1 MQDLRLLGVSE
12 DGTRFVLQTP
22 DGQTFSLRIDE
33 RLHAALRGDRARLG
47 QLQIQIDQELRP
59 REIQARIRAGE
70 SAEDI
75 ASASG
80 VPVDQVRRFEGPV
93 LLERTVVAQ
102 AAQATHVRRVTDAA
116 ATPLGALVAERLQN
130 HGVPRDELAWDSWR
144 RDDGKWLVRL
154 SYAQAGRE
162 HHATWL
168 FDAAVH
174 TIEPFDDEA
183 DWLTDEE
190 RAVPEHREPK
200 LFVPR
205 LASVPPVSELLN
217 GPPQEASSDVAGL
230 AQDEGGWDAPDVDL
244 TSVPTP
250 ARFPGAMTP
259 AGSPASL
266 KTRSPSRSRSPY
278 APRGGTGAAPRGR
291 RPPRVRPTRPP
302 SATAW
307 RRASAPPSPA
317 GTRSSSGP
325 ASPRTSPQAPRNQPA
340 PQTLLNDHAVRA
352 RVPAVIMQFV
362 HASLQ

>member
-22 DGQTFSLRIDE
+22 DGQTYGLRIDE

-47 QLQIQIDQELRP
+47 QLQIQLDQELRP

-80 VPVDQVRRFEGPV
+80 VPVENIRRFEGPV
-93 LLERTVVAQ
+93 LLERTVVAES
-102 AAQATHVRRVTDAA
+102 ARATHVRRVTDAA
-116 ATPLGALVAERLQN
+116 ATPLGSLVAERLQS
-130 HGVPRDELAWDSWR
+130 HGVPSDELSWDSWR

-154 SYAQAGRE
+154 SYVQAGRA

-200 LFVPR
+200 PFVPR
-205 LASVPPVSELLN
+205 LASVPPVSELLT
-217 GPPQEASSDVAGL
+217 GPPQQAADD
-230 AQDEGGWDAPDVDL
+230 DEPLVDESGWDAPDVDL
-244 TSVPTP
+244 TSVPAP
-250 ARFPGAMTP
+250 A
-259 AGSPASL
+259 
-266 KTRSPSRSRSPY
+266 K
-278 APRGGTGAAPRGR
+278 APRGHDASWIPGFGEDEPAPE
-291 RPPRVRPTRPP
+291 PEPESAPVRPKGRHKRTPTRTATTVGATDKAAERDGVAPGKRATVP
-302 SATAW
+302 SW
-307 RRASAPPSPA
+307 DEILF
-317 GTRSSSGP
+317 GTSKSE
-325 ASPRTSPQAPRNQPA
+325 
-340 PQTLLNDHAVRA
+340 D
-352 RVPAVIMQFV
+352 
-362 HASLQ
+362 

>member
-22 DGQTFSLRIDE
+22 DGQTYGLRIDE

-70 SAEDI
+70 TAEDI

-80 VPVDQVRRFEGPV
+80 VPLEHVRRFEGPV

-102 AAQATHVRRVTDAA
+102 SARGTHVRRVTDAA
-116 ATPLGALVAERLQN
+116 ATPLGSLVAERLQS
-130 HGVPRDELAWDSWR
+130 HGVPGDELSWDSWR

-154 SYAQAGRE
+154 TYAQAGRE

-200 LFVPR
+200 AFVPR
-205 LASVPPVSELLN
+205 LASVPPVSELLT
-217 GPPQEASSDVAGL
+217 GPPKEASAED
-230 AQDEGGWDAPDVDL
+230 DELFEDESWDSPDVDL
-244 TSVPTP
+244 TSVPAP
-250 ARFPGAMTP
+250 A
-259 AGSPASL
+259 
-266 KTRSPSRSRSPY
+266 K
-278 APRGGTGAAPRGR
+278 APRGHDASWIPGFGEEEEAPELEPEPVRPKGRHRRSPTRAASTTGATDKAAERDGVAPGKRAT
-291 RPPRVRPTRPP
+291 VP
-302 SATAW
+302 SW
-307 RRASAPPSPA
+307 DEILF
-317 GTRSSSGP
+317 GTSKP
-325 ASPRTSPQAPRNQPA
+325 E
-340 PQTLLNDHAVRA
+340 D
-352 RVPAVIMQFV
+352 
-362 HASLQ
+362 